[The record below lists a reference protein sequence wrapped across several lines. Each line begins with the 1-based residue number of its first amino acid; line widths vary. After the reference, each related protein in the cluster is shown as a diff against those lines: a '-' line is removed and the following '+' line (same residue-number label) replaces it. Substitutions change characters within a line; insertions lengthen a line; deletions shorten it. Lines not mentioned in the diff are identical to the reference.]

1 MRNFISPVRTLIL
14 FIFYLNSDFLF
25 AQHEADNWFFG
36 RRVGLSFKNGIP
48 EPVYGSPINQ
58 VEGTAVATDA
68 KSGKLLFYTNGITVW
83 NFRHEIMSNGE
94 GLLGSGTSTQSALV
108 LPFPGRSNL
117 YYLFTT
123 RSFADRSGGLHYSI
137 VDMNSSNGEGAIMT
151 DKKNI
156 LLERLGSEKLT
167 AIPHRNRRD
176 FWLISHRWDSDIFL
190 IYLVSPLGLSEANE
204 IKIGTVHRKGTI
216 EINIG
221 IGEEMGT
228 LKGSPDGSMLA
239 AAVYGENRPFELYD
253 FNNALGVISNFRSL
267 GNFTSQYSLSFSP
280 DNSKLY
286 LAALSDEGSFQFNLN
301 DLTSGPYLIPLAN
314 STGDSTYVSGTMQL
328 GPDGKLYIASID
340 KAGLLVINS
349 PNSSREAIDIEEL
362 HFDLKGGRIL
372 EGLPNFLQSTFN
384 TSPVSP
390 YLPDIVDC
398 GQDLNIF
405 PNPVIADE
413 FTIQMDS
420 AAWRSSCELLKF
432 TVYLQSGAQFFSID
446 KAINDAFQVNVKH
459 WPAGVYLLE
468 FEYRHRRIVKKLVR
482 M

>member
-1 MRNFISPVRTLIL
+1 MRTLLL
-14 FIFYLNSDFLF
+14 FIFCLNSHFLF
-25 AQHEADNWFFG
+25 GQREADNWFFG
-36 RRVGLSFKNGIP
+36 RRVGLSFKNGKP

-68 KSGKLLFYTNGITVW
+68 KTGKLLFYTNGITAW
-83 NFRHEIMSNGE
+83 NHQHEIMNNGE
-94 GLLGSGTSTQSALV
+94 GLLGSGTSVQSALI

-123 RSFADRSGGLHYSI
+123 RSYAERNGGLHYSV
-137 VDMNSSNGEGAIMT
+137 VDMNSGNGEGEIIS

-156 LLERLGSEKLT
+156 LLERFGSEKLT

-176 FWLISHRWDSDIFL
+176 FWVISHRWDSDIFL
-190 IYLVSPLGLSEANE
+190 VYLVSPLGISKANE
-204 IKIGTVHRKGTI
+204 IQIGTVHRKGTI

-239 AAVYGENRPFELYD
+239 AAVYGDNRPFELYD
-253 FNNALGVISNFRSL
+253 FDNALGVLSNFRSL
-267 GNFTSQYSLSFSP
+267 GNFTSQYGLSFSP

-286 LAALSDEGSFQFNLN
+286 LSALSDEGSYQFDLN
-301 DLTSGPYLIPLAN
+301 DLMSDPYLLPLAKP
-314 STGDSTYVSGTMQL
+314 TGDSTYVSGTMQL

-340 KAGLLVINS
+340 KTGLLVINT
-349 PNSSREAIDIEEL
+349 PNSSRGAINIEEF

-390 YLPDIVDC
+390 YTPDILEC
-398 GQDLNIF
+398 GEDLNIF
-405 PNPVIADE
+405 PNPVTTNE
-413 FTIQMDS
+413 FTVQMDS
-420 AAWRSSCELLKF
+420 ASWRSSCELLKF
-432 TVYLQSGAQFFSID
+432 TVFLQSGVEFFSTD
-446 KAINDAFQVNVKH
+446 KGINDTFGVGVIH

-468 FEYRHRRIVKKLVR
+468 FEYHDRRVIKKLVK

>member
-1 MRNFISPVRTLIL
+1 MKTLL
-14 FIFYLNSDFLF
+14 VFVFCLNSFFLL

-48 EPVYGSPINQ
+48 EPIYGSPINQ

-68 KSGKLLFYTNGITVW
+68 KSGKLLFYTNGIRVW
-83 NFRHEIMSNGE
+83 NIRHEVMNNGE
-94 GLLGSGTSTQSALV
+94 GLLGSGTSAQSALV

-123 RSFADRSGGLHYSI
+123 RSFAERSGGLHYSI
-137 VDMNSSNGEGAIMT
+137 VDMNSADGEGAIMS

-190 IYLVSPLGLSEANE
+190 VYLVSPLGISEANE

-253 FNNALGVISNFRSL
+253 FDNASGVMSNFRSL
-267 GNFTSQYSLSFSP
+267 GNFSSQYSLSFSP

-286 LAALSDEGSFQFNLN
+286 LAAFSDEGSYQFDLD
-301 DLTSGPYLIPLAN
+301 DLTSDPYLIPLAN
-314 STGDSTYVSGTMQL
+314 PTGDSTYVSGTMQL

-349 PNSSREAIDIEEL
+349 PNSSREKIEIEEL

-384 TSPVSP
+384 ISPVSP
-390 YLPDIVDC
+390 YIPDIVEC

-405 PNPVIADE
+405 PNPVITDE
-413 FTIQMDS
+413 FTVQMDS
-420 AAWRSSCELLKF
+420 AAWRNSCELLKF
-432 TVYLQSGAQFFSID
+432 TVYLQSGVQFFSTD
-446 KAINDAFQVNVKH
+446 NAINDTFEVNVKH
-459 WPAGVYLLE
+459 WPAGVYLLV
-468 FEYRHRRIVKKLVR
+468 FEYRDRRAVKKLIKL
-482 M
+482 